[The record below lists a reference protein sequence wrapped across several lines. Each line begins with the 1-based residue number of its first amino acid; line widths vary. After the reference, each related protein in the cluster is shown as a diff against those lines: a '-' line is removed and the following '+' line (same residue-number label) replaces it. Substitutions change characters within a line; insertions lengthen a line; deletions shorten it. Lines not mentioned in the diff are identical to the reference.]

1 MWSLVDGSLLSEITG
16 PGDTFDVSW
25 NCEGTLLSACFSS
38 GNVIVQDSSSF
49 LLPSPSSAALKHHTP
64 AVATTNTST
73 KVITATV
80 AATAT
85 NNTNAHTTSA
95 VHTTTTTAV
104 HTATAAAPTAAGV
117 MSEDADYEENDTT
130 MGDMTLGYS
139 TVVDAGSGSGV
150 DGEEEQISVD
160 DTEAAVAETEA
171 HITHHP
177 HPTHQPTTALAMQV
191 EEGYE
196 PDDTGHS
203 PPVPPTHPPLTSSA
217 QHQSAEDTIIIPA
230 VTPSVTQH
238 TTTASSSAGS

>member
-1 MWSLVDGSLLSEITG
+1 MSEITG

-49 LLPSPSSAALKHHTP
+49 LLSVPSSAALKHPTP
-64 AVATTNTST
+64 AVATTTTTST

-95 VHTTTTTAV
+95 VHTTATTAPTTT
-104 HTATAAAPTAAGV
+104 TTAPTAAGL

-139 TVVDAGSGSGV
+139 TVVDAGSASGV
-150 DGEEEQISVD
+150 DGEEGEQISVD
-160 DTEAAVAETEA
+160 DTEAAVAEAEA
-171 HITHHP
+171 HISHHP
-177 HPTHQPTTALAMQV
+177 HPIHHPATALAMQV
-191 EEGYE
+191 EEDDPE
-196 PDDTGHS
+196 PEEEAGHS
-203 PPVPPTHPPLTSSA
+203 PVPVLSTPLTSSA
-217 QHQSAEDTIIIPA
+217 QHSSTEEEAIIVPTIA
-230 VTPSVTQH
+230 PSEGNNNFPLNILTI
-238 TTTASSSAGS
+238 TY